1 MKFTCDKAALSE
13 AVIAVS
19 PAVSQKSTLM
29 ALECVLLR
37 CKNNK
42 LSVIGYNLEL
52 GITKDL
58 EVQSFQD
65 GDVIFNARLFSE
77 IISKMPSGE
86 LSFTTD
92 DKLLTVIKGGGV
104 QFTILGMSADEYP
117 ELPVISKTNTFSMQV
132 KTLRSM
138 IGETMFAISQD
149 TTRPFLTGTLFEGKG
164 GMLHLVSTDTSRLA
178 LRKEP
183 IDFSEDFRFVVP
195 GRTLSETL
203 KLTGRLAADDEEAL
217 IQIGVG
223 DRHIIFEC
231 GGYQLI
237 SRLLEGEFI
246 NYGAAIPSGG
256 KTRVRMNVRA
266 MADSIAR
273 ASIII
278 NEKIKSPIRALF
290 SEGAVQISCETPLG
304 SIVDSIPAEIDGE
317 GLLIGFNN
325 RLMLDALK
333 ACSSDEIIVEMS
345 SPHAPIKVLPLE
357 GDHFT
362 FLVMPMRFRE

>member
-1 MKFTCDKAALSE
+1 MKFTCDKSALSE

-37 CKNNK
+37 CRHGN

-65 GDVIFNARLFSE
+65 GDIIFNARLFSE
-77 IISKMPSGE
+77 IISKMPAGE
-86 LSFTTD
+86 LFFATD

-104 QFTILGMSADEYP
+104 QFTILGMSAEEYP
-117 ELPVISKTNTFSMQV
+117 ELPVISKTNTFSMPV

-149 TTRPFLTGTLFEGKG
+149 TTRPFLTGTLFEGKSG
-164 GMLHLVSTDTSRLA
+164 VLHLVSTDTSRLA
-178 LRKEP
+178 LRREP

-203 KLTGRLAADDEEAL
+203 KLTGRMEEDDA

-223 DRHIIFEC
+223 DRHIVFEC
-231 GGYQLI
+231 GGYKLL
-237 SRLLEGEFI
+237 SRLLEGDFI
-246 NYGAAIPSGG
+246 NYGAAIPAAG
-256 KTRVRMNVRA
+256 KTRVRLNVRQ
-266 MADSIAR
+266 MADSISR

-290 SEGAVQISCETPLG
+290 GDGAVQISCETPLG
-304 SIVDSIPAEIDGE
+304 SIVDSVPAEITGD
-317 GLLIGFNN
+317 GLLVGFNN

-333 ACSSDEIIVEMS
+333 ACSSDEVIVEMN
-345 SPHAPIKVLPLE
+345 SPHTPIKILPLE

>member
-37 CKNNK
+37 CKSGH

-65 GDVIFNARLFSE
+65 GDIIFNARLFSE
-77 IISKMPSGE
+77 IIAKMPAGE

-92 DKLLTVIKGGGV
+92 DKLLTVIRGGGV

-117 ELPVISKTNTFSMQV
+117 ELPVISKTSTFSIPV

-138 IGETMFAISQD
+138 IAETMFAISQD
-149 TTRPFLTGTLFEGKG
+149 TTRPFLTGTLFENKN

-178 LRKEP
+178 LRREP
-183 IDFSEDFRFVVP
+183 VDFDENFRFVVP

-203 KLTGRLAADDEEAL
+203 KLTGRLAADDEEAPV
-217 IQIGVG
+217 QIGVG
-223 DRHIIFEC
+223 DRHIVFEC
-231 GGYQLI
+231 GGYKLL
-237 SRLLEGEFI
+237 SRLLEGDFI
-246 NYGAAIPSGG
+246 NYGAAIPAAG
-256 KTRVRMNVRA
+256 KTRVRLNVRQ
-266 MADSIAR
+266 MADSISR

-290 SEGAVQISCETPLG
+290 SDGSVQISCETPLG
-304 SIVDSIPAEIDGE
+304 SIVDSVPAEITGD

-333 ACSSDEIIVEMS
+333 ACSSDEVIMEMS
-345 SPHAPIKVLPLE
+345 SPHAPIKILPLE
-357 GDHFT
+357 GEHFT